1 MENPQGVD
9 LFLLVMTPLEE
20 NPNSIFVYMFLLLYG
35 LGTWN
40 EMHYTLRDLLY
51 LIPGT

>member
-20 NPNSIFVYMFLLLYG
+20 NPNSIFVYIFNNMFLLLYG

-40 EMHYTLRDLLY
+40 EMH
-51 LIPGT
+51 